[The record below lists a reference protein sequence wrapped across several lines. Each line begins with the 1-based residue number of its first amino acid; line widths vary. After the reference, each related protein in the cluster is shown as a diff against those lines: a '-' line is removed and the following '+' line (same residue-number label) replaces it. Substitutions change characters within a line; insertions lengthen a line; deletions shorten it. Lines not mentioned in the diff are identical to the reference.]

1 MMEQQSAV
9 IFEQSGENANQDK
22 GQEAVSEEN
31 FQVQSW
37 DLVSQM
43 AISIAILLFHLV
55 YTVTTKFNPEY

>member
-1 MMEQQSAV
+1 MMEQQTTV
-9 IFEQSGENANQDK
+9 IFEQSGENAIQDK
-22 GQEAVSEEN
+22 EQEVVNEDN
-31 FQVQSW
+31 FEVQSW